1 MRINAV
7 AVTSVFAIFIFPVAT
22 QAVNRFGVAC
32 VTNKTEVEVFYRYK
46 ESDGTWRNA
55 SLRPGWQKAFVHTYA
70 RPNEDRSPE
79 LDIEFDSDLRA
90 QKNFMVKYKLQRH
103 AAPGDACKEGAQYQF
118 QYDGAERSFID
129 LKKVP

>member
-1 MRINAV
+1 MRISVV
-7 AVTSVFAIFIFPVAT
+7 AVISVFATLIFPVAT
-22 QAVNRFGVAC
+22 QAVNRFGVVC
-32 VTNKTEVEVFYRYK
+32 VTNKTDAVVFYRYK
-46 ESDGTWRNA
+46 ESDGTWRNG
-55 SLRPGWQKAFVHTYA
+55 SLRPGWQQSFVHTYA

-90 QKNFMVKYKLQRH
+90 QKNFTLKYKLQRL